1 MSQFDMHA
9 FVIYL
14 LKNFGPFGDTVEG
27 FSSGMTD
34 GGTYSIEI
42 LPDGDGNVVIS
53 VKEHDEENDVE
64 A

>member
-27 FSSGMTD
+27 FTQGMSEP
-34 GGTYSIEI
+34 GTYSIEI
-42 LPDGDGNVVIS
+42 TPDGQGNVVIA
-53 VKEHDEENDVE
+53 VTEHEEEHDVE
-64 A
+64 S